1 MKKILFPVAALVF
14 LAGCAAA
21 PASTAT
27 SSEKEEAVYTTGS
40 NIPKK
45 VRSGDPTMQ
54 TMSKEEWERQKE
66 RGVAMPNPNSGGG
79 NSR

>member
-14 LAGCAAA
+14 LAGCAAG
-21 PASTAT
+21 PASTTAST
-27 SSEKEEAVYTTGS
+27 EKDEAVYTTGS

-45 VRSGDPTMQ
+45 VRAGDPQQQ
-54 TMSKEEWERQKE
+54 TLSKEEWERQKE

-79 NSR
+79 QPR

>member
-14 LAGCAAA
+14 LAGCAADSA
-21 PASTAT
+21 TTAT
-27 SSEKEEAVYTTGS
+27 SEKDEAVYTTGS

-45 VRSGDPTMQ
+45 VRSGDPTQQ
-54 TMSKEEWERQKE
+54 TLSKEEWVRQKE
-66 RGVAMPNPNSGGG
+66 RGVALPNPNSGGG